1 MKKTIGILLI
11 LALFTGT
18 AGAQS
23 LLDKQVASVNL
34 IKPERISQI
43 QLNRQHAQIEALR
56 NQTGQGGAPVT
67 KQQVLELM
75 ISEMLVNQGI
85 EREGITVSKPEIDET
100 VAQQKASVEQQNSVT
115 LTDAQFQA
123 AIAQQMGMAWNDYLS
138 QIELQLKQQKLL
150 LKLKS
155 DVIAQGET
163 PPTFAEIES
172 FYRKNRSQFTNPD
185 IIRFSHI
192 FISTDE
198 LSSQEKTQARNR
210 ADEVYRKLQN
220 GGTFESLVAEYSDD
234 TRSRYR
240 GGDAGYL
247 AINDTRPAQVFG
259 QSFVDTL
266 FGMEEGETSRVL
278 SSNRGYHIVKLTE
291 YREARILTLTDAIT
305 PDSNVTVRDYI
316 SQGLSSQK
324 RQQAMEKAL
333 EEMVADLRRQ
343 AEVTIYAENIN

>member
-1 MKKTIGILLI
+1 MKKTVYSVLIMILMTVVL
-11 LALFTGT
+11 
-18 AGAQS
+18 GAQT

-34 IKPERISQI
+34 IKPERISQL
-43 QLNRQHAQIEALR
+43 QLNRQHSQIEALR
-56 NQTGQGGAPVT
+56 VQTGQGGSPLT
-67 KQQVLELM
+67 KQQVLDLM
-75 ISEMLVNQGI
+75 ISEILVNQAI
-85 EREGITVSKPEIDET
+85 ERENITVSRNEVDET
-100 VAQQKASVEQQNSVT
+100 VAQQKASVEQQNNVA
-115 LTDAQFQA
+115 LTEAQFRT
-123 AIAQQMGMAWNDYLS
+123 AIAQQMGLSWEDYVS
-138 QIELQLKQQKLL
+138 RIEVQLKQQKLL

-155 DVIAQGET
+155 DIIAQGET
-163 PPTFAEIES
+163 PPSFTEIDS

-220 GGTFESLVAEYSDD
+220 GSTFESLVAEFSDD

-247 AINDTRPAQVFG
+247 AINDTRPVQVFG
-259 QSFVDTL
+259 QGFVDTL

-278 SSNRGYHIVKLTE
+278 TSNRGYHIVKLTE
-291 YREARILTLTDAIT
+291 YRDARILSLNDTIT

-316 SQGLSSQK
+316 SRGLSSQK
-324 RQQAMEKAL
+324 RQQALETAL
-333 EEMVADLRRQ
+333 EEMVNDLRRQ
-343 AEVTIYAENIN
+343 AEVTIYSENIN

>member
-1 MKKTIGILLI
+1 VKKTVCTLLI
-11 LALFTGT
+11 LILITGAL
-18 AGAQS
+18 GAQT

-34 IKPERISQI
+34 IKPERISQL
-43 QLNRQHAQIEALR
+43 QLNRQHSQIEAMR
-56 NQTGQGGAPVT
+56 NQTGQPGTPVT

-75 ISEMLVNQGI
+75 ISEILVNQGI
-85 EREGITVSKPEIDET
+85 EKEKITVTRNEVNES

-115 LTDAQFQA
+115 LTDAQFRNA
-123 AIAQQMGMAWNDYLS
+123 VTQQMGLSWDDYLA
-138 QIELQLKQQKLL
+138 QIEVQLKQQKLL
-150 LKLKS
+150 LKLKA

-163 PPTFAEIES
+163 PPTFTEIDN

-220 GGTFESLVAEYSDD
+220 GSSFESLVAEYSDD

-266 FGMEEGETSRVL
+266 FGMKEGETSRVL
-278 SSNRGYHIVKLTE
+278 TSFRGYHIVRLTE
-291 YREARILTLTDAIT
+291 YRDARILSLNDTIT

-324 RQQAMEKAL
+324 RQQAMEAAL
-333 EEMVADLRRQ
+333 EEMINDLRRQ
-343 AEVTIYAENIN
+343 AEVTIYSENIN